1 MKIVKVIEM
10 IAASEKGFEDAI
22 KNCLAEAS
30 KTVRNIDS
38 IYVSEMKVHVCDNQI
53 TTYGVNCKVSFRVET
68 GDENAQ
74 P

>member
-22 KNCLAEAS
+22 QNCLTEAS

-38 IYVSEMKVHVCDNQI
+38 IYVAEMKVHVSDNKI
-53 TTYGVNCKVSFRVET
+53 TTYGVNCKVSFRVE
-68 GDENAQ
+68 N
-74 P
+74 

>member
-22 KNCLAEAS
+22 QNCLAEAS

-38 IYVSEMKVHVCDNQI
+38 IYVSEMKVHVCDNKI

-68 GDENAQ
+68 GEDIQ
-74 P
+74 S